1 MLLIDLQSQ
10 SIKFLKLAY
19 NQLSEQ
25 RDSRISPNQLIQLHN
40 LDEIETIHI
49 INYLKSNHYIEN
61 VRNHLGSH
69 VPLFFTLSAS
79 GIDWM
84 NGYGLE
90 EKVIQNFHFKD
101 NYGAVGTNTNF
112 TINNSF
118 SFDKLDELIK
128 THTTESSVDRA
139 ELVELQNQ
147 LKVITEHKIPISEG
161 YLHKFSSAMQKHSW
175 LTGQLAGFLIRWAVG
190 V

>member
-1 MLLIDLQSQ
+1 MDLQSQ
-10 SIKFLKLAY
+10 SKAFLKHAY
-19 NQLSEQ
+19 SQLCKQ
-25 RDSRISPNQLIQLHN
+25 TDQRISPIQLIELHN
-40 LDEIETIHI
+40 LDETETIRTV
-49 INYLKSNHYIEN
+49 NYLKSNHYIEN
-61 VRNHLGSH
+61 VRNQLGSH
-69 VPLFFTLSAS
+69 LPLFFTLSAS

-84 NGYGLE
+84 NGYGQE
-90 EKVIQNFHFKD
+90 ETIIQNFHFKD

-118 SFDKLDELIK
+118 SFEKLDELIK
-128 THTTESSVDRA
+128 AHTAELSVDRA

-147 LKVITEHKIPISEG
+147 LKTITEHKIPISEG
-161 YLHKFSSAMQKHSW
+161 YLNKFSSAMQKHSW